1 MEEVLQR
8 FTAWFIKFA
17 VVSFIVLLSTH
28 LIARSIRSK
37 KKQKKES
44 PDQTSTETV
53 EKTEATSSEET
64 S

>member
-8 FTAWFIKFA
+8 FTAWFVKFA

-37 KKQKKES
+37 KKQKKS

-53 EKTEATSSEET
+53 KKTEATSSEET